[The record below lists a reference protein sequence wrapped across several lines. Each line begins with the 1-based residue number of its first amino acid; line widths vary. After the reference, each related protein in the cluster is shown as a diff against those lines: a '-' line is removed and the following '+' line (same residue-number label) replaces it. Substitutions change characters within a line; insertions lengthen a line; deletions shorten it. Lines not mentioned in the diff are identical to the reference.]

1 MISVVV
7 LTHNRLHLFQQCV
20 EKVIARTSS
29 KTREI
34 VIWDN
39 ASDDGTREY
48 LDSLDD
54 PRLRIVHHPENIAMN
69 AKARAVALTTC
80 DYILELDD
88 DIIEAPPN
96 WDETLLNAYVRLP
109 DIGYL
114 QASLVDDPNDSASQ
128 YLKYMREERNAFTPR
143 EIDGIQILE
152 GSTGGGCT
160 ITSRELYE
168 RVGGFPEHRE
178 LAYWHLAQVYQS
190 KIRKIGYRSAFLVG
204 LELWHAGGPHYAA
217 PSPEKYAW
225 HAHAAKV
232 RARKDRVKRLI
243 LAVPFATALNKRFD
257 WFDPPEP
264 VYVPRPKTVTD
275 ADAARETPG
284 SGAGEEAANG

>member
-1 MISVVV
+1 MISIVV
-7 LTHNRLHLFQQCV
+7 LTYNRLHLLQQCV
-20 EKVIARTSS
+20 ENVIARTSPA
-29 KTREI
+29 TREI

-54 PRLRIVHHPENIAMN
+54 PRLKIVHHPENIAMN
-69 AKARAVALTTC
+69 AKARAVRLTTC

-88 DIIEAPPN
+88 DIIDAPSG
-96 WDETLLNAYVRLP
+96 WDETLLNAFVRLP
-109 DIGYL
+109 EIGYL

-143 EIDGIQILE
+143 EIDGIRILE

-168 RVGGFPEHRE
+168 RVGGFPEHKK
-178 LAYWHLAQVYQS
+178 LAYWHLAQVYQRAIGS
-190 KIRKIGYRSAFLVG
+190 VGYRSAFLVD
-204 LELWHAGGPHYAA
+204 LELWHAGGAHYAE
-217 PSPEKYAW
+217 PPREKYQW
-225 HAHAAKV
+225 HEHAAKV
-232 RARKDRVKRLI
+232 KARKDRVKRLI
-243 LAVPFATALNKRFD
+243 LWVPFAVALNERFR

-264 VYVPRPKTVTD
+264 AYVPRGV
-275 ADAARETPG
+275 ADQVAKAAEDPVRERD
-284 SGAGEEAANG
+284 GAEAAEG